1 MERKHS
7 CSWKWLR
14 LLLLLLA
21 AFPLRGAAQK
31 VNLPFVCIEKTNG
44 EVEKVLIT
52 DSSPNMCYGTYF
64 DEELDKPVTCLIIK
78 VNDDFNCDIYIP
90 FKDIKR
96 MYSRFEEVDA
106 VAYLKADG
114 ITQTADVFNVGGVR
128 VGSVGQLSQLPRG
141 VYLVKKGSK
150 TIKIVNK

>member
-1 MERKHS
+1 MERKHL
-7 CSWKWLR
+7 CSWKWLKM
-14 LLLLLLA
+14 LLLLLV
-21 AFPLRGAAQK
+21 AFPARGAAQK

-52 DSSPNMCYGTYF
+52 DSSPNLCYGTYF
-64 DEELDKPVTCLIIK
+64 DEELDKPVPCLIIK
-78 VNDDFNCDIYIP
+78 GNKDDDVDITIP

-114 ITQTADVFNVGGVR
+114 VAQTADVYNVGGIR
-128 VGSVGQLSQLPRG
+128 VGSVGQLSQLPYG